1 MDKSIIK
8 KISAIL
14 ILSMIISVM
23 PIKTDTS
30 YGANNINVSRVRGN
44 DRYETSVNISKLAKD
59 SGTNTVVLASG
70 ENFADSL
77 TAGALAGQ
85 VDGVLLLTSKNKLPS
100 NVKSEINRLKP
111 QKAYIVGGSN
121 SISDNVAKEIG
132 VKYSRIAGSDRYK
145 TSDLVTE
152 EVIRQGGSNRQ
163 LILANGRDF
172 PDSLSGSA
180 YGAMTGIP
188 VALSNNHVPSVA
200 KNKKVTIIGGI
211 NSVNAKP
218 ENSVRWSGKNRYR
231 TSLEVAKGGYKNPST
246 VILASGEKYADA
258 LSASNI
264 ANRYNAPLL
273 LMSKNSMDSEIIS
286 YIKTNINR
294 VIVVGGE
301 DSITNKVLQVLGGDI
316 GNIEKP
322 ETKPEEKP
330 TPPNTNNIEELKKY
344 ELGTLSEAQA
354 WKLYEATPTP
364 NPATDPAYLSML
376 EDGPKGVRFG
386 HNEIKV
392 VSGNEFIGKMP
403 DGTYRKV
410 KLGAVKNPLP
420 KGIRTVQYGSQ
431 SFDNAKEFLQHLLEG
446 GVRAIRPNPPVG
458 VTVVGI
464 STIDGKDISGLVSTK
479 HDGYLQLDILGYFAD
494 YDETYK
500 FVDLN
505 GTQKEYFYEKFSIYK
520 DIPSV
525 IPENNIKKNQL

>member
-1 MDKSIIK
+1 
-8 KISAIL
+8 
-14 ILSMIISVM
+14 
-23 PIKTDTS
+23 
-30 YGANNINVSRVRGN
+30 
-44 DRYETSVNISKLAKD
+44 
-59 SGTNTVVLASG
+59 
-70 ENFADSL
+70 
-77 TAGALAGQ
+77 
-85 VDGVLLLTSKNKLPS
+85 
-100 NVKSEINRLKP
+100 
-111 QKAYIVGGSN
+111 
-121 SISDNVAKEIG
+121 
-132 VKYSRIAGSDRYK
+132 
-145 TSDLVTE
+145 
-152 EVIRQGGSNRQ
+152 
-163 LILANGRDF
+163 
-172 PDSLSGSA
+172 
-180 YGAMTGIP
+180 MTGIP

-403 DGTYRKV
+403 DGTYRKESYIV
-410 KLGAVKNPLP
+410 EYLKPLP
-420 KGIRTVQYGSQ
+420 YEV
-431 SFDNAKEFLQHLLEG
+431 
-446 GVRAIRPNPPVG
+446 
-458 VTVVGI
+458 
-464 STIDGKDISGLVSTK
+464 LVSNGMNRNLNELM
-479 HDGYLQLDILGYFAD
+479 DLDLYLQLPENESSFYIQSPQVSITDRTRDLTKTIVKDINKD
-494 YDETYK
+494 YEKAIAIQNYLRDNYK
-500 FVDLN
+500 YNLDVPQLPKDQEFVDHFLFE
-505 GTQKEYFYEKFSIYK
+505 TKFQ
-520 DIPSV
+520 
-525 IPENNIKKNQL
+525 N